1 MKSLSSISLRA
12 KITFIVMATTCV
24 ALAAVLLALCVF
36 DQIDTRARLR
46 RDGLTRALIVAD
58 NCTGPLRVG
67 DPHPAQDA
75 LMALSEDPHL
85 AAGAVYDFRG
95 EIVARY
101 VRRGWEIPLPKTPA
115 GSSVSFLSR
124 HLEVMQP
131 VMLHGRSIGMVVLQM
146 DLAELDER
154 LLRGGATSA
163 LVSLVALGIGY
174 LLATRLQRFISRPIL
189 QLAETSRAIAA
200 EKNYSIRVPRESSD
214 ELGQLV
220 DGYNEMLSQIELR
233 DTALQQAQAQLEKRV
248 GERTR
253 DLFESNARLHEQV
266 KAAQRAREESAGLAG
281 QLQVAFDKLQSESA
295 ERAEARRALQRSEER
310 FATAFRA
317 CPVPMAILKCS
328 SRTFVDV
335 NDRFLRLVL
344 RKRDEVIGAKM
355 FSLPLWSAQETRG
368 RIEQLLADGEP
379 LQSWECRIL
388 GSNSETRP
396 AVLSG
401 VSFMLGDES
410 CVLLIT
416 EDISER
422 ASLEGQLRQAQKMDA
437 IGQLAAGVAHDFNN
451 LLTVIQGHAQIVM
464 AMQTEEGMA
473 KEAMSRVVGATQR
486 AAQLTGQLLTFS
498 RKQVAIPRQI
508 VLNSVVGSCASMLKP
523 LLGENVNLHLH
534 LATGLPSIEGDAG
547 MLEQVI
553 VNLAVNA
560 RDAMRRGGDLILST
574 FTTEIDSSYLLCRPQ
589 ARPGT
594 FVCLQVS
601 DSGCGMDAATLE
613 RIFEPFFTTKEVGKG
628 TGLGL
633 ATAYGIVKQHR
644 GWIEVVSQAGVGTTF
659 KIFLPVL
666 SVADR
671 GVETT
676 PTSDSIR
683 GGSETILVVEDEPA
697 LRDLVSAIL
706 RRHGYKV
713 IEAGHGKEAVSVWQ
727 GCDRKPDLLLTDMM
741 MPEGMTGWELA
752 QKLRQDTTDL
762 KVVYTSGYSPELF
775 NGQVQLHGSANFLP
789 KPFHPSVLAKA
800 VRQCLD
806 N

>member
-1 MKSLSSISLRA
+1 M
-12 KITFIVMATTCV
+12 VTTCV
-24 ALAAVLLALCVF
+24 ALAAVLLALGVF
-36 DQIDTRARLR
+36 DQIDTRARLK
-46 RDGLTRALIVAD
+46 RDSLTRALMVAD

-75 LMALSEDPHL
+75 LKALSEDPHL

-101 VRRGWEIPLPKTPA
+101 VRRGWEIPLPKNPI
-115 GSSVSFLSR
+115 GSSVVFAGR

-131 VMLHGRSIGMVVLQM
+131 VILHGRSIGMVVLQM
-146 DLAELDER
+146 DLAELDAR
-154 LLRGGATSA
+154 LFRGAVASG
-163 LVSLVALGIGY
+163 LMSLVAVGLGY
-174 LLATRLQRFISRPIL
+174 LLATRLQHLISRPIL

-200 EKNYSIRVPRESSD
+200 EKNYSIRVARESSD

-266 KAAQRAREESAGLAG
+266 KAAQRAREESARLAE
-281 QLQVAFDKLQSESA
+281 QLQIAFDELQSESA
-295 ERAEARRALQRSEER
+295 ERVEVQRALERSEER
-310 FATAFRA
+310 FCTAFRA
-317 CPVPMAILKCS
+317 CPVPMAILKRG

-335 NDRFLRLVL
+335 NDRFLRLVS
-344 RKRDEVIGAKM
+344 RKRDEVIGGEM
-355 FSLPLWSAQETRG
+355 FSLPLWSTPETRM
-368 RIEQLLADGEP
+368 RIEQLLVDGEP

-388 GSNSETRP
+388 GSNSEKRP

-422 ASLEGQLRQAQKMDA
+422 ANLEGQLRQAQKMDA

-473 KEAMSRVVGATQR
+473 KEALSRVVGATQR

-498 RKQVAIPRQI
+498 RKQVAIPKQI
-508 VLNSVVGSCASMLKP
+508 ALNNVVGSCASMLKP
-523 LLGENVNLHLH
+523 LLGENVSLNLQ
-534 LATGLPSIEGDAG
+534 LATSLPLIEGDAG

-560 RDAMRRGGDLILST
+560 RDAMRRGGNLILST
-574 FTTEIDSSYLLCRPQ
+574 YTTEIDSSYLMCRPQ

-644 GWIEVVSQAGVGTTF
+644 GWIEVDSQAGVGTTF
-659 KIFLPVL
+659 KILFPARPVAERHQEKPAVTD
-666 SVADR
+666 SV
-671 GVETT
+671 
-676 PTSDSIR
+676 S
-683 GGSETILVVEDEPA
+683 GGNETILVVEDEPA
-697 LRDLVSAIL
+697 LRDLVSMVL
-706 RRHGYKV
+706 RRHGYNV
-713 IEAGHGKEAVSVWQ
+713 IEAGHGKEAVNVWHN
-727 GCDRKPDLLLTDMM
+727 CTSKPELLLTDMM

-752 QKLRQDTTDL
+752 QELRRDTSDL

-775 NGQVQLHGSANFLP
+775 SGQVQLRGSANFLP
-789 KPFHPSVLAKA
+789 KPFHPSILAKT

-806 N
+806 S

>member
-1 MKSLSSISLRA
+1 
-12 KITFIVMATTCV
+12 
-24 ALAAVLLALCVF
+24 
-36 DQIDTRARLR
+36 
-46 RDGLTRALIVAD
+46 
-58 NCTGPLRVG
+58 
-67 DPHPAQDA
+67 
-75 LMALSEDPHL
+75 
-85 AAGAVYDFRG
+85 
-95 EIVARY
+95 
-101 VRRGWEIPLPKTPA
+101 
-115 GSSVSFLSR
+115 
-124 HLEVMQP
+124 
-131 VMLHGRSIGMVVLQM
+131 
-146 DLAELDER
+146 
-154 LLRGGATSA
+154 
-163 LVSLVALGIGY
+163 
-174 LLATRLQRFISRPIL
+174 
-189 QLAETSRAIAA
+189 
-200 EKNYSIRVPRESSD
+200 
-214 ELGQLV
+214 
-220 DGYNEMLSQIELR
+220 
-233 DTALQQAQAQLEKRV
+233 
-248 GERTR
+248 
-253 DLFESNARLHEQV
+253 
-266 KAAQRAREESAGLAG
+266 
-281 QLQVAFDKLQSESA
+281 
-295 ERAEARRALQRSEER
+295 
-310 FATAFRA
+310 
-317 CPVPMAILKCS
+317 
-328 SRTFVDV
+328 
-335 NDRFLRLVL
+335 
-344 RKRDEVIGAKM
+344 
-355 FSLPLWSAQETRG
+355 
-368 RIEQLLADGEP
+368 
-379 LQSWECRIL
+379 
-388 GSNSETRP
+388 
-396 AVLSG
+396 
-401 VSFMLGDES
+401 MLGDES

-422 ASLEGQLRQAQKMDA
+422 ANLEGQLRQAQKMDA

-574 FTTEIDSSYLLCRPQ
+574 FTTEI
-589 ARPGT
+589 
-594 FVCLQVS
+594 

-789 KPFHPSVLAKA
+789 KPFHPSILAKT